1 MTSCRSGFLLA
12 GCLVWLALAARGEG
26 VLAFWDFAR
35 GTQGWTTNA
44 GVTHDHITRE
54 GWTMTVTAS
63 DPNLTGP
70 PVDFPPDQWVTVTDG
85 QGTAEIG
92 PFATLPRI
100 ALDPD
105 GRILARAR
113 RVHAVEP

>member
-63 DPNLTGP
+63 DPNLIGP
-70 PVDFPPDQWVTVTDG
+70 PVDFPPDQWVTVTIRMRSNADPMG
-85 QGTAEIG
+85 QI
-92 PFATLPRI
+92 
-100 ALDPD
+100 
-105 GRILARAR
+105 
-113 RVHAVEP
+113 